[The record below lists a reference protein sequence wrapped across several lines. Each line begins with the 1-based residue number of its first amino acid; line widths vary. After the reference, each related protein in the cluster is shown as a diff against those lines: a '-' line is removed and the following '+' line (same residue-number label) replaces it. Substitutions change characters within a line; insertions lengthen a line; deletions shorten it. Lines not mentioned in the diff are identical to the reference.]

1 MRRALVPS
9 GRGLLLRLR
18 PVSAR
23 PADVSREV
31 PRVVR
36 HRVVDAPVDAVW
48 ARVGNLRE
56 HERLIPLTEMAAPDR
71 VLRAGDRVVAV
82 SARLVVDRMTVE
94 SVREGPG
101 GARWAALKKTG
112 PLLGG
117 EAHVVV
123 RPWGPDR
130 TLVVW
135 AEDVTFAPSS
145 GTAAGWLVDR
155 VQDRVLAAMCD
166 FALWRLD
173 RLLRA

>member
-18 PVSAR
+18 PSEGRSGAGGE
-23 PADVSREV
+23 A

-36 HRVVDAPVDAVW
+36 HRIVDAPFDAVW

-56 HERLIPLTEMAAPDR
+56 HERLIPLTQMEAPDR

-94 SVREGPG
+94 SVRAGRS
-101 GARWAALKKTG
+101 GARWATLAKTG

-135 AEDVTFAPSS
+135 AENVTFAPSS
-145 GTAAGWLVDR
+145 GTSVGRVVDAL
-155 VQDRVLAAMCD
+155 QDRVLAAMCD
-166 FALWRLD
+166 LALWRLA
-173 RLLRA
+173 RQLRA